1 MGWHM
6 HQMGIGAWIYL
17 IVLIL
22 FFVIAGIYLTQQKKD
37 PPEDAEDDP
46 VNILKKRYA
55 RGDITSQEY
64 GEMKK
69 NLSEE

>member
-6 HQMGIGAWIYL
+6 QQMGIGAWIYL

-37 PPEDAEDDP
+37 HPEDAEDDP

-55 RGDITSQEY
+55 RGDITRQEY
-64 GEMKK
+64 EEMKK

>member
-22 FFVIAGIYLTQQKKD
+22 FFVIAGIYLTQQKKTL
-37 PPEDAEDDP
+37 P
-46 VNILKKRYA
+46 KTKRM
-55 RGDITSQEY
+55 TQ
-64 GEMKK
+64 
-69 NLSEE
+69 